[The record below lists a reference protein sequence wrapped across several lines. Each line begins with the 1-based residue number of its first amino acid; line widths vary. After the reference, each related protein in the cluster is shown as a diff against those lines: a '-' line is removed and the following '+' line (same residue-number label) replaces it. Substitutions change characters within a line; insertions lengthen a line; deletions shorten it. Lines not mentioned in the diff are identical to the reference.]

1 MKRFFQ
7 SSYLVIILLLMY
19 IPIFVMMLFSF
30 NSSSNISNFTGF
42 SFKWYAELLN
52 NSPFLKSITTSLFVA
67 ITSTIIS
74 IVIGVM
80 AVVGLSKLS
89 QKRQSRWI
97 SIANIPLINA
107 DIITAVSLM
116 VVFLILG
123 LNFGIFTLIAA
134 HVSFNVPYVIITVM
148 PFLKRVDKN
157 IVSASEDLG
166 SSPFQTFFK
175 VVLPILIPSI
185 ITAAAIC
192 FSMSFDDFIIS
203 YFTGGDQTNVSTFIY
218 TAKKIQPYINAFGT
232 LLVITIFL
240 AILGFNIVKAVT
252 YNNEK
257 RRNAVRKSEYKNK
270 AILAYKNQIENNNQ
284 IIESGIKKIK
294 TKNLWLLIQ
303 YRFLL
308 IRIKMVKN
316 KNYYSKISKLE
327 WEVEVINKK
336 ITKDANAQI
345 SYDSLVYKKKSLEV
359 KLNSEKNEVKIE
371 KIELQINKL
380 QKRIDKAMDLIERVQ
395 HQKAVNEEKAREIQE
410 WIEELKTDLANKEHN
425 DVYVKKSNQKI
436 VNLTI
441 RRQEILDGKSKRK
454 LKTNLIKLNQLKN
467 SQDEKIAILYINLEE
482 LKKRVFKEV
491 SLAYEFDL
499 KNNWNILSNSDLTQ
513 KRNEYIMLAKQN
525 IESDNNE
532 LSQKITEIK
541 NEEKV
546 LKEKYFPT
554 GNDGYS
560 KGKSYIQRTWKTFAT
575 IFILVTSFG
584 LITTAYV
591 MNNIYDIVI
600 GNWGSYIDPIVIKK
614 FEKKYG
620 VKVNYQQ
627 YDSNEIMYNKNITF
641 RYDVM
646 VPSDYMAVKLAQDNY
661 LMPID
666 WKLINEYNE
675 ELELIVD
682 DETGKLATDADGKV
696 IGNGKLDSN
705 WFEQVKKSNINIE
718 TEEGED
724 PNASLSDYAAPFFW
738 GDVRIA
744 FNTQNSSVVDFLK
757 TNNIDFDD
765 KGIIDPGQL
774 SWNILW
780 DAAIAG
786 LDVALNEDPK
796 NFLMYSL
803 GKKGSVAPK
812 NQSEIDDATKDLKKL
827 IKYKGV
833 GLYTDQL
840 IEKVQT
846 GNFDV
851 AVIYNG
857 DLVSS
862 TYTWM
867 DDRDYPVD
875 APAPFAQGY
884 VAKKIEGSD
893 KLEVTNTWSDS
904 MVISNSA
911 RNADLAHKWIAFI
924 LEEEIQDLQFDYS
937 GYLGALSS
945 INDDPENFEY
955 DFLNSW
961 FKIAERGE
969 PFQLNEKLDEKVVEA
984 FNEIRASK

>member
-19 IPIFVMMLFSF
+19 IPIFVMMMFSF
-30 NSSSNISNFTGF
+30 NSSSNITNFTGW
-42 SFKWYAELLN
+42 SFKWYGELLD

-74 IVIGVM
+74 IIIGVM
-80 AVVGLSKLS
+80 AVVGLSRLS
-89 QKRQSRWI
+89 AKRQSRWI

-218 TAKKIQPYINAFGT
+218 TAKKVQPYINAFGT

-240 AILGFNIVKAVT
+240 AILGYNIVKGIA

-257 RRNAVRKSEYKNK
+257 KRSAVRKGEYKSK
-270 AILAYKNQIENNNQ
+270 AILGYKNQIAMNNQ
-284 IIESGIKKIK
+284 IIESGTRPVK
-294 TKNLWLLIQ
+294 TKKLWLLIK
-303 YRFLL
+303 YRFLIL
-308 IRIKMVKN
+308 RIKMVKN

-327 WEVEVINKK
+327 WKVEVINKK

-345 SYDSLVYKKKSLEV
+345 SHDALVYKQKALEV
-359 KLNSEKNEVKIE
+359 KLANEKNEAKADKIE
-371 KIELQINKL
+371 AQIYKL
-380 QKRIDKAMDLIERVQ
+380 QKRIDKANDLIERVQ

-410 WIEELKTDLANKEHN
+410 WIEELKTELANKEHN
-425 DVYVKKSNQKI
+425 DLYVKKSNQKI

-467 SQDEKIAILYINLEE
+467 SQDEKIAILYINLED
-482 LKKRVFKEV
+482 LKKRVFKQV

-499 KNNWNILSNSDLTQ
+499 RHNWNILSHADLTQ

-525 IESDNNE
+525 VESENE
-532 LSQKITEIK
+532 DLNQKIKEIK
-541 NEEKV
+541 KEEEI
-546 LKEKYFPT
+546 LRNKYFPT

-560 KGKSYIQRTWKTFAT
+560 KGKSYIQRTWKTFTT

-584 LITTAYV
+584 LITTSYV

-600 GNWGSYIDPIVIKK
+600 GNWGSYVDPIVIKK
-614 FEKKYG
+614 FEEKYG

-666 WKLINEYNE
+666 WKLVNEYNSV
-675 ELELIVD
+675 LELGVD
-682 DETGKLATDADGKV
+682 DETGKLNTDSTGKV
-696 IGNGKLDSN
+696 TGNGKLDSK
-705 WFEQVKKSNINIE
+705 WFDQVNQSKVELEDEDTGK
-718 TEEGED
+718 EE
-724 PNASLSDYAAPFFW
+724 SLNLSEYVAPFFW

-744 FNTQNSSVVDFLK
+744 FNTQKEDVRNFLK
-757 TNNIDFDD
+757 SKEIDVPIN
-765 KGIIDPGQL
+765 GEIDPSQL

-780 DAAIAG
+780 DAADAG

-803 GKKGSVAPK
+803 GKHGMVSPESQKD
-812 NQSEIDDATKDLKKL
+812 IDEAQTDLIKL
-827 IKYKGV
+827 IKHKTV

-862 TYTWM
+862 TNTWM
-867 DDRDYPVD
+867 GDRDYD
-875 APAPFAQGY
+875 SSIAPFAQGY
-884 VAKKIEGSD
+884 VAKDG
-893 KLEVTNTWSDS
+893 EVTNTWSDS
-904 MVISNSA
+904 MVVSNTA

-924 LEEEIQDLQFDYS
+924 LEEQIQKLQFDYT

-945 INDDPENFEY
+945 INNKPGFDS
-955 DFLNSW
+955 FLDEW
-961 FKIAERGE
+961 FKIGKGQA
-969 PFQLNEKLDEKVVEA
+969 FQLNEKLDQKVVEA

>member
-30 NSSSNISNFTGF
+30 NSSSNITDFTGW
-42 SFKWYAELLN
+42 SFEWYGELLN

-80 AVVGLSKLS
+80 AVVGLSRLS
-89 QKRQSRWI
+89 VKRQSRWV

-123 LNFGIFTLIAA
+123 FNFGIFTLIAA

-157 IVSASEDLG
+157 IISASEDLG

-185 ITAAAIC
+185 ITASAIC

-232 LLVITIFL
+232 LLVITIFM
-240 AILGFNIVKAVT
+240 AILGYNIVKGISYSA
-252 YNNEK
+252 EK
-257 RRNAVRKSEYKNK
+257 KRNAVKKGEYKIKKINGYENK
-270 AILAYKNQIENNNQ
+270 IELNNQ
-284 IIESGIKKIK
+284 IIESETRKVK
-294 TKNLWLLIQ
+294 TKNIINLIK

-308 IRIKMVKN
+308 LRIRIVKN
-316 KNYYSKISKLE
+316 KNYYARVSKLE
-327 WEVEVINKK
+327 WKIEVLNKK
-336 ITKDANAQI
+336 ITREANAQI
-345 SYDSLVYKKKSLEV
+345 SHDSLVYKVNNLKSKLENE
-359 KLNSEKNEVKIE
+359 LNKNKSE
-371 KIELQINKL
+371 KIEAQILKL
-380 QKRIDKAMDLIERVQ
+380 EKRIEKALDLIEKVK
-395 HQKAVNEEKAREIQE
+395 HETSVNAEKAREIQE
-410 WIEELKTDLANKEHN
+410 WIEELKTDLVNKEHGE
-425 DVYVKKSNQKI
+425 VYIKKSKQKI
-436 VNLTI
+436 INLTI
-441 RRQEILDGKSKRK
+441 KRQEILDGKSKRK
-454 LKTNLIKLNQLKN
+454 LNGSLIKLNQLKHT
-467 SQDEKIAILYINLEE
+467 QDEELVILFINLED

-491 SLAYEFDL
+491 PLVLHFDSAHS
-499 KNNWNILSNSDLTQ
+499 WDEVSNSSELTN
-513 KRNEYIMLAKQN
+513 KRVELLEAIKQSIRMENE
-525 IESDNNE
+525 E
-532 LSQKITEIK
+532 LNLKIDFIK
-541 NEEKV
+541 NEETI
-546 LKEKYFPT
+546 LKNKYFPS
-554 GNDGYS
+554 NDESGYS

-575 IFILVTSFG
+575 IFILITSFG

-614 FEKKYG
+614 FEDKYD

-627 YDSNEIMYNKNITF
+627 YDSNEILYNKNITF

-666 WKLINEYNE
+666 WELVNKYNENIDVKVNENGIVPDGGNGAIDKAWFDQVQESEIINEDIDINS
-675 ELELIVD
+675 
-682 DETGKLATDADGKV
+682 TLAA
-696 IGNGKLDSN
+696 
-705 WFEQVKKSNINIE
+705 
-718 TEEGED
+718 
-724 PNASLSDYAAPFFW
+724 YAAPFFW

-744 FNTQNSSVVDFLK
+744 FNTQNKSVNNFLAEQK
-757 TNNIDFDD
+757 ITPDEKGSIDS
-765 KGIIDPGQL
+765 KEL

-780 DAAIAG
+780 DAAEAG
-786 LDVALNEDPK
+786 LNVALNEDPK
-796 NFLMYSL
+796 NFLMYGL
-803 GKKGSVAPK
+803 GKNGSVNPSSDE
-812 NQSEIDDATKDLKKL
+812 QIETATKDLKKL
-827 IKYKGV
+827 IKYKSV

-851 AVIYNG
+851 AVLYSG

-867 DDRDYPVD
+867 ADRDLGVD
-875 APAPFAQGY
+875 TPPPFAQGY
-884 VAKKIEGSD
+884 VGKEVDGITQ
-893 KLEVTNTWSDS
+893 VTNQWTDS
-904 MVISNSA
+904 MVISNNA
-911 RNADLAHKWIAFI
+911 RNTELAHKWVAFI
-924 LEEEIQDLQFDYS
+924 LEEEIQKLQLDYS
-937 GYLGALSS
+937 GYRVGLET
-945 INDDPENFEY
+945 ENSKELKFEY
-955 DFLNSW
+955 PFLDEW
-961 FKIAERGE
+961 FEIAKEGE
-969 PFQLNEKLDEKVVEA
+969 AFKYNEKYDDKIVEA